1 MSHVRRFY
9 IVKNRQNQTTI
20 CLETMKDVEK
30 FIQTKQRRS
39 IVDRE
44 DWNEYPGLFD
54 GLYK

>member
-1 MSHVRRFY
+1 
-9 IVKNRQNQTTI
+9 
-20 CLETMKDVEK
+20 MKDVEK